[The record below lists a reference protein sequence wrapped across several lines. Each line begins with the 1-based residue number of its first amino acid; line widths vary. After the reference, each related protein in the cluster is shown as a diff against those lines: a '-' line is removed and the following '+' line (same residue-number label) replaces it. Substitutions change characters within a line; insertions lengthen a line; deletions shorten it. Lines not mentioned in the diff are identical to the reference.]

1 MNHWQFP
8 RDESWHHFRQMIG
21 NVMLNEGADLAT
33 GERLSA
39 DPLDGFGLREFG
51 ARLRRGELSAEAI
64 TSTYL
69 NRIQLRDPKIG
80 AFATVVAREAID
92 AARGV
97 DALLRAGTDLGPL
110 MGVPI
115 AIKEIFSIKGLPYG
129 AGTDL
134 DLTAITPPQGPF
146 IQQLK
151 RAGCVILG
159 TTRTTE
165 FAAATINVSKPMP
178 WNPADAHIKRV
189 CGGSSHGSAAALR
202 AGLCAFSVGSDTGG
216 SVRLPAALCGVFGFK
231 STAGVWPTEGV
242 FSLSPTLDSVGV
254 FTRSADDAE
263 LVFSALGDGVVVE
276 VPRPRALR
284 LGKPKTY
291 VFDQLDDAVRR
302 AVAMAL
308 EKLHG
313 EGVEIVDVEIPDV
326 DAAMAVFGKMLFAEF
341 VAVMGKSRLQAGQ
354 STIDPVPWAR
364 IQAGFG
370 TEAEALAATQRAQK
384 DAVAVAREMMGGVDA
399 LVYPTVPFVPC
410 PVAEVQTLDAA
421 LTWNLRAGRLTRPG
435 NFFGQCGTSIPVQA
449 VGELPVGLQIICN
462 PGADARLLA
471 ISRTVE
477 SIVSSRVQPRT

>member
-1 MNHWQFP
+1 
-8 RDESWHHFRQMIG
+8 MIG
-21 NVMLNEGADLAT
+21 NVMLDKGADRPA
-33 GERLSA
+33 GERLPA
-39 DPLDGFGLREFG
+39 DPLDGFGLRDFG
-51 ARLRRGELSAEAI
+51 VRLRLGELSAESV
-64 TSTYL
+64 TRVYVD
-69 NRIQLRDPKIG
+69 RIRLRDPKIG

-115 AIKEIFSIKGLPYG
+115 AVKEIFSCHGLLYG

-134 DLTAITPPQGPF
+134 DLTDITPPQGPF
-146 IQQLK
+146 IQKLK

-159 TTRTTE
+159 ATRTTE

-178 WNPADAHIKRV
+178 WNPADGQVKRV

-254 FTRSADDAE
+254 FTRSADDAA
-263 LVFSALGDGVVVE
+263 LVFSALGDGLAAD
-276 VPRPRALR
+276 VPRARALR
-284 LGKPKTY
+284 FGRPKAY

-302 AVAMAL
+302 SVAAAL
-308 EKLHG
+308 EKLEG
-313 EGVEIVDVEIPDV
+313 EGVEIVDVDIPDV
-326 DAAMAVFGKMLFAEF
+326 DAAMAVFGKLLFAEF

-370 TEAEALAATQRAQK
+370 TEAETLAAAQRAQRE
-384 DAVAVAREMMGGVDA
+384 AVAAAQEMMSGVDA
-399 LVYPTVPFVPC
+399 LVYPTAPFVAC
-410 PVAEVQTLDAA
+410 PAADVQMLEAA
-421 LTWNLRAGRLTRPG
+421 LAWNLRAGRLTRPG
-435 NFFGQCGTSIPVQA
+435 NFFGQCGTSIPLQA
-449 VGELPVGLQIICN
+449 GDGLPVGLQILCN

-477 SIVSSRVQPRT
+477 SIVGARARPSI

>member
-1 MNHWQFP
+1 
-8 RDESWHHFRQMIG
+8 MIG
-21 NVMLNEGADLAT
+21 NVMLNEGADLPP
-33 GERLSA
+33 GERLPA
-39 DPLDGFGLREFG
+39 DPLDGLGLQEFG
-51 ARLRRGELSAEAI
+51 VRLRRGELSAEGI
-64 TSTYL
+64 TRAYL
-69 NRIQLRDPKIG
+69 DRIRLRDPKIG
-80 AFATVVAREAID
+80 AFAAVVPREAID

-115 AIKEIFSIKGLPYG
+115 AVKEIFSIKGLPYG

-134 DLTAITPPQGPF
+134 DLTGITPPQGPF
-146 IQQLK
+146 IQKLK

-178 WNPADAHIKRV
+178 WNPADEHIKRV

-242 FSLSPTLDSVGV
+242 FSLAPTLDSVGV
-254 FTRSADDAE
+254 FTCSADDAA
-263 LVFSALGDGVVVE
+263 LIFSVLGDGVAAE
-276 VPRPRALR
+276 VPRARALR

-291 VFDQLDDAVRR
+291 VFDQLDDAVSRS
-302 AVAMAL
+302 VAAAL
-308 EKLHG
+308 EKLDG
-313 EGVEIVDVEIPDV
+313 EGVEIVDVDIPDV
-326 DAAMAVFGKMLFAEF
+326 DAAMAVFGKLLFAEF

-354 STIDPVPWAR
+354 STIDSVPWAR

-370 TEAEALAATQRAQK
+370 IEAEALAAAQRAQRN
-384 DAVAVAREMMGGVDA
+384 AVAVAQEMMGGIDA
-399 LVYPTVPFVPC
+399 LVYPTAPFAPC
-410 PVAEVQTLDAA
+410 PAAEVQMLDAA
-421 LTWNLRAGRLTRPG
+421 LAWNLRAGRLTRPG
-435 NFFGQCGTSIPVQA
+435 NFFGQCGTSIPLQA
-449 VGELPVGLQIICN
+449 EDGLPVGLQILCN

-477 SIVSSRVQPRT
+477 SIVGSRV

>member
-1 MNHWQFP
+1 
-8 RDESWHHFRQMIG
+8 MIG
-21 NVMLNEGADLAT
+21 KVMLNEGADLPPS
-33 GERLSA
+33 ERLPA
-39 DPLDGFGLREFG
+39 DPLDGFGLKEFG
-51 ARLRRGELSAEAI
+51 VRLRHGELSAEAI
-64 TSTYL
+64 TSAYL
-69 NRIQLRDPKIG
+69 NRIRLRDPKIG

-115 AIKEIFSIKGLPYG
+115 AIKEIFSINGLPYG

-134 DLTAITPPQGPF
+134 DLTGITPPQGPF
-146 IQQLK
+146 IQELK

-178 WNPADAHIKRV
+178 WNPADEHIKRV

-254 FTRSADDAE
+254 FTRSAVDAA
-263 LVFSALGDGVVVE
+263 LVFSALGDGVVAE
-276 VPRPRALR
+276 VPRARALR

-302 AVAMAL
+302 AVAAAL

-370 TEAEALAATQRAQK
+370 TEAEVLAVAQRAQRS
-384 DAVAVAREMMGGVDA
+384 AVAMAQEMMRGVDA
-399 LVYPTVPFVPC
+399 LVYPTAPFVPC
-410 PVAEVQTLDAA
+410 PVDKVQTLDAA
-421 LTWNLRAGRLTRPG
+421 LTWNLQAGRLTRPG
-435 NFFGQCGTSIPVQA
+435 NFFGQCGTSVPLQA
-449 VGELPVGLQIICN
+449 EGGLPVGLQLLCN
-462 PGADARLLA
+462 PCADARLLA

-477 SIVSSRVQPRT
+477 SIVSSRVQPKT